1 MVLSD
6 DRDGLLLALQS
17 MGVDL
22 PTKTIAK
29 LSTKDIDKKLKKAL
43 YLSQRLKINLREGSS
58 LDISSLDDWSA
69 ASSVGDGLVA
79 QIKETVSHLDHESLR
94 SWTMRSEEFR
104 NLPFIILQSKIMALA
119 NAFDEKI
126 TIHLFADRE
135 SRRDNVA
142 LRVSRLEQIMRIQ

>member
-22 PTKTIAK
+22 PPKTIMK

-43 YLSQRLKINLREGSS
+43 YLSQRLKTNLGEGSS

-69 ASSVGDGLVA
+69 ASSVGDSLQA
-79 QIKETVSHLDHESLR
+79 QIEETHLDYKSMIN
-94 SWTMRSEEFR
+94 WTMRAEELK
-104 NLPFIILQSKIMALA
+104 NLPFIILYSKIMGLA
-119 NAFDEKI
+119 NAFDEKV
-126 TIHLFADRE
+126 TIHLFSDKE
-135 SRRDNVA
+135 GGCDSVT
-142 LRVSRLEQIMRIQ
+142 LRVSR